1 MDIIITDDH
10 KVVREGLAKIFS
22 LQKDFNVIGEAASIG
37 ELFDLLE
44 KKVPD
49 IITLDISLPDRSGLD
64 SIKDIKALY
73 SSVKIM
79 VFSIY
84 QDETFGHRSLLMGAD
99 GYLSKSADPK
109 EIVSAINKIYGGG
122 KHLKQEV
129 LEDILLNNNSA
140 TEPLYKKLS
149 DREFEVLRMIGQGEK
164 LTTIADKLNLSVNT
178 IASYKSRIQE
188 KLNINSTAALIK
200 YTLDNRLI

>member
-10 KVVREGLAKIFS
+10 RVVREGLAKIFS
-22 LQKDFNVIGEAASIG
+22 LHKEFNVIGEAASIG

-44 KKVPD
+44 KQIPD

-73 SSVKIM
+73 PSLKIL

-99 GYLSKSADPK
+99 GYMSKNAEPK
-109 EIVSAINKIYGGG
+109 EIISAINKIYAGG

-140 TEPLYKKLS
+140 SEPLYKKLS

-164 LTTIADKLNLSVNT
+164 LTSIADKLNLSVNT

-200 YTLDNRLI
+200 YTIDNQLI

>member
-22 LQKDFNVIGEAASIG
+22 LQKEFNVIGEAASIR

-73 SSVKIM
+73 PDVKIM

-109 EIVSAINKIYGGG
+109 EIVSAIKKIYSGGRYFT
-122 KHLKQEV
+122 Q
-129 LEDILLNNNSA
+129 
-140 TEPLYKKLS
+140 
-149 DREFEVLRMIGQGEK
+149 
-164 LTTIADKLNLSVNT
+164 
-178 IASYKSRIQE
+178 
-188 KLNINSTAALIK
+188 
-200 YTLDNRLI
+200 

>member
-22 LQKDFNVIGEAASIG
+22 LHKEFNVIGEAASIG

-44 KKVPD
+44 NKVPD
-49 IITLDISLPDRSGLD
+49 VITLDISLPDRSGLD
-64 SIKDIKALY
+64 SIKDIKARFP
-73 SSVKIM
+73 SVKIM

-109 EIVSAINKIYGGG
+109 EIVSAIKKIYSGG

-164 LTTIADKLNLSVNT
+164 LTSIADKLSLSVNT
-178 IASYKSRIQE
+178 VASYKSRIQE
-188 KLNINSTAALIK
+188 KLNLNSTAALIK
-200 YTLDNRLI
+200 YTLDNQLI